1 MSIMSTADVALD
13 VNLRCDS

>member
-1 MSIMSTADVALD
+1 MSTADVALD